1 MILFVMFVVFVLCTT
16 SVESYLPYSFFK
28 RTNQYDTGFERSLN
42 GPYMPV
48 ESSRLRDEVYST
60 IRSLPYGTTP
70 IADQGS
76 TLKRRGVIE
85 IPYDLNKI

>member
-1 MILFVMFVVFVLCTT
+1 MSLNYLVMILIVAIVIMLCVGGD
-16 SVESYLPYSFFK
+16 VESYLPYD
-28 RTNQYDTGFERSLN
+28 NGFERPLN

-48 ESSRLRDEVYST
+48 ESSALQSQMYST
-60 IRSLPYGTTP
+60 IHSLPYGTTP

-76 TLKRRGVIE
+76 VLKQKGYIE